1 MTGSALGVL
10 SRTSGSYNLIIFYE
24 LALSLVICPFPT
36 VLFSWGAPSII
47 TFLTKVCCF
56 RICSRLLCSTPS
68 SLSRPRSHWGISTK
82 KPKSQMNEMVTLIP
96 TCIVS
101 SKNYSRMILLNSE
114 KQCIYMHRGR
124 RRRMKRKRA
133 EGRGGGG
140 LIGCNYD
147 YHRNLPYFPYHFTIQ
162 LAFFPYLQYLFT
174 IQLTFPSYFSYL
186 FTIQLGFLS
195 YFPYLFTIELT
206 FLPYCPSLITI
217 KLTFLLYF
225 PNLFTIQLAFLPYFP
240 YLFTIQLTF
249 LPYFPNHFTIQLAF
263 LPYFPNLFTI
273 QLTFL
278 P

>member
-1 MTGSALGVL
+1 MTLRSVTRRASPGTGSHVTGSALVVL
-10 SRTSGSYNLIIFYE
+10 SRTSGSYNLIIFYK
-24 LALSLVICPFPT
+24 LALSLVICTFPAI
-36 VLFSWGAPSII
+36 LCSWGAPSII

-68 SLSRPRSHWGISTK
+68 SLSRPRSHCGISTK

-162 LAFFPYLQYLFT
+162 LAFLP
-174 IQLTFPSYFSYL
+174 
-186 FTIQLGFLS
+186 
-195 YFPYLFTIELT
+195 YFPY
-206 FLPYCPSLITI
+206 
-217 KLTFLLYF
+217 
-225 PNLFTIQLAFLPYFP
+225 LFTIQLAFLPYFP
-240 YLFTIQLTF
+240 YLITIQLTRLPYFHYLFTIQLTFLLYFPNLFTIQLTF